1 MGVFLIISQELP
13 FDENIT
19 QKLNLPL
26 LKDRRYHNRLCFFY
40 KVVEGL
46 VPALPSEN
54 FLTKDKR
61 QRRKI
66 KTTTKQ
72 DFITSNIVDRRI
84 RNNDK
89 CFDTKD
95 CKTPQFKES
104 FFNKTTEEWNA
115 LDNNIVNAPSAASF
129 NHRILQQGLAMKN

>member
-1 MGVFLIISQELP
+1 M
-13 FDENIT
+13 
-19 QKLNLPL
+19 
-26 LKDRRYHNRLCFFY
+26 
-40 KVVEGL
+40 VEGL

-54 FLTKDKR
+54 FLTKDKSR

-89 CFDTKD
+89 CFDIKD
-95 CKTPQFKES
+95 CITPQFKES

-129 NHRILQQGLAMKN
+129 NHRLMQQGLAMKN